1 MNLILIRYISFEF
14 KKHIIINQIK
24 IEEKK
29 EHYLNDSVLSAL
41 NFIGN
46 LAKLSCSGSNDK
58 STKSYKVSKG
68 EMR

>member
-1 MNLILIRYISFEF
+1 M
-14 KKHIIINQIK
+14 

-29 EHYLNDSVLSAL
+29 EHYLIDSVLSAM

-46 LAKLSCSGSNDK
+46 LAKLTCSRSNDK
-58 STKSYKVSKG
+58 STKSYKVTKG

>member
-1 MNLILIRYISFEF
+1 M
-14 KKHIIINQIK
+14 

-29 EHYLNDSVLSAL
+29 EHYLLDSVLSAF

-46 LAKLSCSGSNDK
+46 LTELTCSGGNDK